1 MFLITSNASKRA
13 EFESLGLNIDI
24 RSGMDIKEVDADH
37 ETVAIYKA
45 LEAGIGA
52 VIDDTI
58 LTFNGEEVVDVRWRI
73 SELVKQARQ
82 DQPIIE
88 WVVLL
93 AHNTG
98 DAINLYKGLVECEI
112 DYTVDVDHPP
122 SDSFAFDPFL
132 RPKGKCLNF
141 YDLQGKGI
149 KLQHSPRGLAIK
161 AMVNGQVHR
170 VQKIADIPAW
180 TGAYQNS

>member
-58 LTFNGEEVVDVRWRI
+58 LIFNGEEVVDVRWRI
-73 SELVKQARQ
+73 QELVTMAR
-82 DQPIIE
+82 DTQPCIE

-98 DAINLYKGLVECEI
+98 TEVRLYKASVTCE
-112 DYTVDVDHPP
+112 VDDRFDINNPP
-122 SDSFAFDPFL
+122 SDGFAFDPFL
-132 RPKGKCLNF
+132 RPQGQTKTF
-141 YDLQGKGI
+141 YELEREGV
-149 KLQHSPRGLAIK
+149 KLEHSPRGLAIR